1 MGDKTVV
8 GGRLGIESE
17 LNSKY
22 GEDSPT
28 LRPMYTLRGLWLEN
42 YAEETKRLVVFLP
55 NGSRRICANTGLNE
69 QGRHS
74 CLDLLRSRPQRSVS
88 QVGPRERGIVKMIS
102 PSMWS
107 ALNCVT
113 APVHAVKGIL
123 TFLIEPKSM
132 RPGLFHSSQVIGPED
147 VYLVLKQNLKVAI
160 VQVISPCLN
169 SSSSYV
175 T

>member
-1 MGDKTVV
+1 MDP
-8 GGRLGIESE
+8 E
-17 LNSKY
+17 
-22 GEDSPT
+22 
-28 LRPMYTLRGLWLEN
+28 
-42 YAEETKRLVVFLP
+42 
-55 NGSRRICANTGLNE
+55 GSTGLNG

-74 CLDLLRSRPQRSVS
+74 CLDLLRSRPQRSVA

-132 RPGLFHSSQVIGPED
+132 RPRLFHSSQVIGPED